1 MEGVGA
7 PHDIALAASPMPVKG
22 TGERTLAVFVAETKP
37 AGSMLRK
44 FLFVPQGHSRALAAC
59 IMHAGSSFWLGM
71 GLCGLY
77 VRLLTALAAHLDED
91 APDALLDKQV
101 CGIKVFSEA
110 VAVHPAGNCLACCQ
124 QSLPSLTSDHTV
136 VKTVRLSVSG
146 GVSCGCTGMSMPDM
160 VEAGVME
167 ADQSAELIPGGH
179 GVEAHLAH
187 AHQVTKDAA
196 QPLKSNEAHTSVGNV
211 VSHKLHMPTTLDP
224 LAGDPA
230 LTLPGH
236 VLHQNHQAASDSVAS
251 DQDRAGSVDDL
262 AMKREQAVHKEVIQ
276 SDIPESDARDMVIKE
291 EQRKLRS
298 QVPISSGGIVGHHAA
313 AQPQS
318 AGFGTAVSQL
328 SSFGM
333 PFAGLFAV
341 AAVVLWKRLGDLQP
355 LTAHGSQFAV

>member
-1 MEGVGA
+1 MA
-7 PHDIALAASPMPVKG
+7 
-22 TGERTLAVFVAETKP
+22 
-37 AGSMLRK
+37 
-44 FLFVPQGHSRALAAC
+44 
-59 IMHAGSSFWLGM
+59 
-71 GLCGLY
+71 
-77 VRLLTALAAHLDED
+77 
-91 APDALLDKQV
+91 
-101 CGIKVFSEA
+101 
-110 VAVHPAGNCLACCQ
+110 
-124 QSLPSLTSDHTV
+124 
-136 VKTVRLSVSG
+136 
-146 GVSCGCTGMSMPDM
+146 DM

-187 AHQVTKDAA
+187 AHQVSKDAA
-196 QPLKSNEAHTSVGNV
+196 QPLKSNEAHKSIGNV
-211 VSHKLHMPTTLDP
+211 ASHKLHMPTTLDP

-236 VLHQNHQAASDSVAS
+236 VLHQNHQAASDTAAS
-251 DQDRAGSVDDL
+251 DPDHVGSVDDR
-262 AMKREQAVHKEVIQ
+262 ATKHEQAVHKQLIQ
-276 SDIPESDARDMVIKE
+276 SDFPDSDARDMVIKE

-341 AAVVLWKRLGDLQP
+341 AAIVLWKRLGDLQP

>member
-1 MEGVGA
+1 MWIVCQA
-7 PHDIALAASPMPVKG
+7 PSQPLAAQV
-22 TGERTLAVFVAETKP
+22 
-37 AGSMLRK
+37 
-44 FLFVPQGHSRALAAC
+44 
-59 IMHAGSSFWLGM
+59 
-71 GLCGLY
+71 
-77 VRLLTALAAHLDED
+77 DED
-91 APDALLDKQV
+91 APNAPGQASVCLLVRCFLTQ
-101 CGIKVFSEA
+101 
-110 VAVHPAGNCLACCQ
+110 CCQ
-124 QSLPSLTSDHTV
+124 LLQLATTWHAASSECPVLSQDYTV
-136 VKTVRLSVSG
+136 VSTVRLSVAG
-146 GVSCGCTGMSMPDM
+146 GISCGFTGTSMADM

-187 AHQVTKDAA
+187 AHQVG
-196 QPLKSNEAHTSVGNV
+196 NEAHNSIGNV

-224 LAGDPA
+224 SSGDPA

-236 VLHQNHQAASDSVAS
+236 ILHQKHEAASDTVAS
-251 DQDRAGSVDDL
+251 DEDRTGSVDDL
-262 AMKREQAVHKEVIQ
+262 AVKHEQAVHTGLIQ
-276 SDIPESDARDMVIKE
+276 SDIPESDAREVVNKE

-298 QVPISSGGIVGHHAA
+298 QVPISSGGIVGYHAA
-313 AQPQS
+313 TQPQS